1 MAEATMTP
9 PAAAPKPDKAAA
21 KAAKK
26 AAKGSGEK
34 KKGGKKKL
42 IVILLVVVL
51 AAGAFYFLKMR
62 GGSAAPEAPKPGAVV
77 KLDPIYINLTE
88 GHYLKLA
95 LALQGTTKAGKEL
108 DGSKALD
115 AAINLF
121 SGKAMTDLDAKE
133 RNTLK
138 AELVKELEES
148 YEGEVMDVYFT
159 EFVMQ

>member
-9 PAAAPKPDKAAA
+9 PAAPAPDKGKGKGKKDKAAA
-21 KAAKK
+21 
-26 AAKGSGEK
+26 GE

-121 SGKAMTDLDAKE
+121 SGKSMADLDAKE

-138 AELVKELEES
+138 AELVKDLEES